1 MSGMLARLRAL
12 GDAWSVALFAT
23 LFLVFIVQIS
33 ARFLLDQ
40 PLPWTDELAVVLY
53 LWVVLWAAAASVRE
67 REHVRFDLIHDLM
80 PTALRRAVRILG
92 HLALALL
99 ALLALPAS
107 WDYVS
112 AMRQESSP
120 VLGIPMFWVDLP
132 FVLLLVGMVIR
143 SAHALWLEVQEA
155 RA

>member
-1 MSGMLARLRAL
+1 MLARLRAL
-12 GDAWSVALFAT
+12 GDGWSVALFAA
-23 LFLVFIVQIS
+23 LFGVFIVQIG
-33 ARFLLDQ
+33 ARFILDQ
-40 PLPWTDELAVVLY
+40 PLPWTDELAVILY

-80 PTALRRAVRILG
+80 PAPLRRGVRMLG
-92 HLALALL
+92 HLAIALL

-132 FVLLLVGMVIR
+132 FVLLLIGMVLR
-143 SAHALWLEVQEA
+143 SGHALWLEARKVQP
-155 RA
+155 